1 MDGVNDGNDGRKCG
15 YGRERVPCSR
25 AQEPRTSQ
33 TGDGERPMPFSEREL
48 DATGRMLR
56 EHCGERGMCDA
67 IHMYLRE
74 PLDHW
79 METLRCGGDLGRA
92 DMAAL
97 AVGMSRTLAI
107 RDALLISII
116 IDEERCPREFLL
128 DFASR
133 PMLPRNACRLEELLS
148 ASFHDA
154 AAHPDMAR
162 CGRGIGMLLDI
173 IAMVPESYHVQ
184 PLAVTG
190 YILWWLGDDRAMPCA
205 MRALAIDEGCSLA
218 AIVCSAVHRHV
229 GPAWI
234 GETIGDTP

>member
-15 YGRERVPCSR
+15 YGQERGPCSR
-25 AQEPRTSQ
+25 VQEPRTSQ

-48 DATGRMLR
+48 DATGRILR
-56 EHCGERGMCDA
+56 EHCREQGMCDA
-67 IHMYLRE
+67 IRMYLRE

-128 DFASR
+128 DFAST
-133 PMLPRNACRLEELLS
+133 A
-148 ASFHDA
+148 HA
-154 AAHPDMAR
+154 AAQCASSGGVAQR
-162 CGRGIGMLLDI
+162 I
-173 IAMVPESYHVQ
+173 VP
-184 PLAVTG
+184 
-190 YILWWLGDDRAMPCA
+190 
-205 MRALAIDEGCSLA
+205 
-218 AIVCSAVHRHV
+218 
-229 GPAWI
+229 
-234 GETIGDTP
+234 

>member
-15 YGRERVPCSR
+15 YGQERGPCSR
-25 AQEPRTSQ
+25 VQEPRTSR

-48 DATGRMLR
+48 DATDRILR
-56 EHCGERGMCDA
+56 EHCREQGMYDA
-67 IHMYLRE
+67 IRMYLRE

-79 METLRCGGDLGRA
+79 ME
-92 DMAAL
+92 
-97 AVGMSRTLAI
+97 TLAI

-133 PMLPRNACRLEELLS
+133 PMLPRNARRLEELLS

-154 AAHPDMAR
+154 ATHPDMAR

-184 PLAVTG
+184 PLAVIS
-190 YILWWLGDDRAMPCA
+190 YVLWWLGDDRAMPCA

>member
-1 MDGVNDGNDGRKCG
+1 MNDGNDGRKCG
-15 YGRERVPCSR
+15 YGQERGPCSR
-25 AQEPRTSQ
+25 VQEPRTSQ

-48 DATGRMLR
+48 DATDRILR
-56 EHCGERGMCDA
+56 EHCREQGMYDA
-67 IHMYLRE
+67 IRMYLRE

-79 METLRCGGDLGRA
+79 METLRCGGDLGRT

-133 PMLPRNACRLEELLS
+133 PMLPRNARRLEELLS

-154 AAHPDMAR
+154 ATHPDMAR
-162 CGRGIGMLLDI
+162 CGLFNAFLSSSI
-173 IAMVPESYHVQ
+173 
-184 PLAVTG
+184 
-190 YILWWLGDDRAMPCA
+190 
-205 MRALAIDEGCSLA
+205 
-218 AIVCSAVHRHV
+218 
-229 GPAWI
+229 
-234 GETIGDTP
+234 

>member
-15 YGRERVPCSR
+15 YGQERGPCSR

-48 DATGRMLR
+48 DATGRILR
-56 EHCGERGMCDA
+56 EHCREQGMCDA
-67 IHMYLRE
+67 IRMYLRE

-133 PMLPRNACRLEELLS
+133 PMLPRNARRLEELLS

-154 AAHPDMAR
+154 VTHPDMAR

-173 IAMVPESYHVQ
+173 IAMVPESYHAAAGGNRLRPVVGGRRSRH
-184 PLAVTG
+184 AVRDARPRDRRG
-190 YILWWLGDDRAMPCA
+190 VFAGSDSLLGRASACRSGVDR
-205 MRALAIDEGCSLA
+205 
-218 AIVCSAVHRHV
+218 
-229 GPAWI
+229 
-234 GETIGDTP
+234 

>member
-15 YGRERVPCSR
+15 YGQERVPCSR
-25 AQEPRTSQ
+25 AQEPRPSQ
-33 TGDGERPMPFSEREL
+33 TGAGERPMPFSEREL
-48 DATGRMLR
+48 DATGRLLR

-67 IHMYLRE
+67 IRMYLRE

-107 RDALLISII
+107 RDALLISITL
-116 IDEERCPREFLL
+116 DEERCPREFLL

-133 PMLPRNACRLEELLS
+133 PMLPRNARRLEELLS

>member
-15 YGRERVPCSR
+15 YGQERGPCSR
-25 AQEPRTSQ
+25 VQEPRTSQ

-48 DATGRMLR
+48 DATGRILR
-56 EHCGERGMCDA
+56 EHCREQGMCDA
-67 IHMYLRE
+67 IRMYLRE

-133 PMLPRNACRLEELLS
+133 PMLPRNARRLEECCS
-148 ASFHDA
+148 AHRSMM
-154 AAHPDMAR
+154 PPR
-162 CGRGIGMLLDI
+162 IPIWR
-173 IAMVPESYHVQ
+173 VV
-184 PLAVTG
+184 AV
-190 YILWWLGDDRAMPCA
+190 
-205 MRALAIDEGCSLA
+205 ALACCS
-218 AIVCSAVHRHV
+218 ISSRWCRSPTMCSR
-229 GPAWI
+229 WR
-234 GETIGDTP
+234 